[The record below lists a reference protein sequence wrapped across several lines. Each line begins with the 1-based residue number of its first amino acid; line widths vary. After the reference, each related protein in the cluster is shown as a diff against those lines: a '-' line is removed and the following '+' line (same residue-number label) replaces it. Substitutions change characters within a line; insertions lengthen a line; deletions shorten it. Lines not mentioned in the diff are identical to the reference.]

1 MSKRIEL
8 IPHQDDIQ
16 MESKHMKR
24 CSTSYVIRE
33 LEIKT
38 TLIYH
43 YISIKMARIQNTDN
57 PDRWWGCGAVGT
69 LIHCWWEC
77 KMVQPLWKT
86 VCQFLTKRNIL
97 LVYNSAVIPPPGIYP
112 KELKTY
118 LHTETCTRVFIAAL
132 FIIVKI
138 QKPPR
143 CPSSW
148 LDK

>member
-86 VCQFLTKRNIL
+86 VWHFLNKLNTGLHYGLAIPL
-97 LVYNSAVIPPPGIYP
+97 LGIYP
-112 KELKTY
+112 RKLKIYVHIKMCSWT
-118 LHTETCTRVFIAAL
+118 FIPRL
-132 FIIVKI
+132 FIIIKSVK
-138 QKPPR
+138 KP
-143 CPSSW
+143 
-148 LDK
+148 KVY